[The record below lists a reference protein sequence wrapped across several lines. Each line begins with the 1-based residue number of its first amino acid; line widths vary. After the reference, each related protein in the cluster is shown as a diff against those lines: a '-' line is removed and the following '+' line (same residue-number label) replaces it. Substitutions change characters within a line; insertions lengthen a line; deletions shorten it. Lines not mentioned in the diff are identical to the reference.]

1 MPPVLVEEAFNRR
14 RESRRRRQSL
24 GLGFR
29 WFARGWGT
37 GEDESGE
44 EEVRRGEWGR
54 LEPTG
59 RFKEEEEGQYGQHMQ
74 KRALTVGPE
83 T

>member
-1 MPPVLVEEAFNRR
+1 M
-14 RESRRRRQSL
+14 
-24 GLGFR
+24 
-29 WFARGWGT
+29 

-44 EEVRRGEWGR
+44 EEARRGEWGR

-59 RFKEEEEGQYGQHMQ
+59 RFKEEEEGQYGPHTQ

>member
-1 MPPVLVEEAFNRR
+1 MRGSRQRWQWRAGEEGR
-14 RESRRRRQSL
+14 
-24 GLGFR
+24 
-29 WFARGWGT
+29 T

-44 EEVRRGEWGR
+44 EEARRGEWGR

-59 RFKEEEEGQYGQHMQ
+59 RFKEEEEGQYGPHTQ